1 MANRFSINPPN
12 PLEALMAGV
21 QGYEGAQKRA
31 KQGDIEAGRQEAVQ
45 ALQSG
50 GDTRG
55 ALARLI
61 GVGDI
66 QGANAIAQY
75 AENQANRG
83 FREQQAQRSQQN
95 ADRSFGLQQQ
105 QFGLAQRQAD
115 IAAKGFDYKEVDD
128 GQGGKTLVRIEKATG
143 NITRPEISGA
153 PSQPTNPFAYGKQNE
168 AQSKDSGFANR
179 MFRAENV
186 LRDPKVEAAA
196 TDPVQYGLGKL
207 PGIAANYATNKEY
220 QKFDQA
226 QRDFINATLRRESGA
241 AIAESEF
248 ENARKQYFPQPG
260 DSPEKIAEKRKNRQ
274 DAIASVAGG
283 GGPAYR
289 PPFTFSETGDL
300 VPTGQKQGV
309 RTAQPQGGPVQPTI
323 GETRD
328 GYRYKGG
335 DPASPASWVALK

>member
-1 MANRFSINPPN
+1 MANRFSIEPAN
-12 PLEALMAGV
+12 PLQALML
-21 QGYEGAQKRA
+21 AQQSYGDAQNRN
-31 KQGDIEAGRQEAVQ
+31 KQANMEAGRQEAVQ
-45 ALQSG
+45 AFQSG

-66 QGANAIAQY
+66 QGANAISQFAESQANQGHRAATLAQTGRHQQTMEGL
-75 AENQANRG
+75 ARDRLSLDRNQASASARG
-83 FREQQAQRSQQN
+83 YE
-95 ADRSFGLQQQ
+95 
-105 QFGLAQRQAD
+105 
-115 IAAKGFDYKEVDD
+115 YKEVDD
-128 GQGGKTLVRIEKATG
+128 GNGGKALVRIEKATG
-143 NITRPEISGA
+143 NISRPEIAGA

-168 AQSKDSGFANR
+168 SQSKDSGYANR
-179 MFRAENV
+179 MFRAEGI
-186 LRDPKVEAAA
+186 LRDPNVEKAA

-260 DSPEKIAEKRKNRQ
+260 DTPEKIAEKRKNRQ
-274 DAIASVAGG
+274 DAIGGVASGG
-283 GGPAYR
+283 GQSYR
-289 PPFTFSETGDL
+289 PPYTFSETGEML
-300 VPTGQKQGV
+300 PTGQKQGV
-309 RTAQPQGGPVQPTI
+309 RSQTAQPGLPRPGDVK
-323 GETRD
+323 D
-328 GYRYKGG
+328 GYRFKGG